1 MNETASKE
9 RLLREREHAK
19 VLLRD
24 PEGIWGWGTP
34 AGCARAERRA
44 RLIVETGGIARDSMT
59 LEIGC
64 GTGVFTELVSKS
76 GASITACELSEELLE
91 LARKKTY
98 ASKVD
103 FINGDAAQLG
113 AEHEGRY
120 DVVWGSSV
128 LHHIDLKL
136 FLPRMLRLMKP
147 GGRFVFAE
155 PNMLNPQ
162 IWLERNVGI
171 IRRITGTSPD
181 ETAFYRWRLTK
192 LLLEGGFVNVSVR
205 PHEFLHPMIPKLLIP
220 IIQSLSAVA
229 ERVWVIREI
238 AGSLLIRAEKPN
250 MQEPRGVQ

>member
-1 MNETASKE
+1 MKETAGKE
-9 RLLREREHAK
+9 RLLHEKEHAK

-34 AGCARAERRA
+34 AGRARAERRA
-44 RLIVETGGIARDSMT
+44 KLIIEAGDITANSVT

-64 GTGVFTELVSKS
+64 GTGVFTELVSKT

-91 LARKKTY
+91 LASKKTY

-103 FINGDAAQLG
+103 LVKCDASQLG
-113 AEHEGRY
+113 PEHEGQY

-128 LHHIDLKL
+128 LHHIELKL
-136 FLPRMLRLMKP
+136 FLPRMLRLMRP

-181 ETAFYRWRLTK
+181 ETAFYRWRLK
-192 LLLEGGFVNVSVR
+192 QLLLDEGFVDVSVR
-205 PHEFLHPMIPKLLIP
+205 PHEFLHPAIPKFLIP
-220 IIQSLSAVA
+220 LFQSLSNVA

-238 AGSLLIRAEKPN
+238 AGSLLIRAEKADI
-250 MQEPRGVQ
+250 QQPRGVQ

>member
-1 MNETASKE
+1 MGEVSSKN
-9 RLLREREHAK
+9 RLSREREHAK

-34 AGCARAERRA
+34 AGRARAQRRA
-44 RLIVETGGIARDSMT
+44 ELIIEAGRITASSLT

-76 GASITACELSEELLE
+76 GAKITACELSEELLE
-91 LARKKTY
+91 LAYKKPY

-103 FINGDAAQLG
+103 FISHDAARLSS
-113 AEHEGRY
+113 EHDGRY

-128 LHHIDLKL
+128 LHHLDLKL

-155 PNMLNPQ
+155 PNLFNPQ
-162 IWLERNVGI
+162 IWLERNVSI
-171 IRRITGTSPD
+171 IRRLTGTSPD

-192 LLLEGGFVNVSVR
+192 LLLNEGFVNVSVR
-205 PHEFLHPMIPKLLIP
+205 PHEFLHPAIPRLLIP
-220 IIQSLSAVA
+220 MFQSLSTVA
-229 ERVWVIREI
+229 ERIWPICEI
-238 AGSLLIRAEKPN
+238 AGSLLIRAERPN
-250 MQEPRGVQ
+250 A

>member
-9 RLLREREHAK
+9 RLLHEKEHAK

-34 AGCARAERRA
+34 AGRVRAERRA
-44 RLIVETGGIARDSMT
+44 RLIVEAGDIARDSMT

-91 LARKKTY
+91 LAHKKTY

-103 FINGDAAQLG
+103 FINDDAARLG
-113 AEHEGRY
+113 LEHKGRY
-120 DVVWGSSV
+120 DVVWG
-128 LHHIDLKL
+128 
-136 FLPRMLRLMKP
+136 MLRLMKP

-162 IWLERNVGI
+162 IWLERNVAI

-181 ETAFYRWRLTK
+181 ETAFYRRRLKK
-192 LLLEGGFVNVSVR
+192 LLVDEGFVNVSVR
-205 PHEFLHPMIPKLLIP
+205 PHEFLHPAIPKLLIP
-220 IIQSLSAVA
+220 IFQSLGAVA
-229 ERVWVIREI
+229 ERVWAIREI

>member
-1 MNETASKE
+1 MGEVSSE
-9 RLLREREHAK
+9 SRLSREKEHAK

-34 AGCARAERRA
+34 AGRVRAQRRAE
-44 RLIVETGGIARDSMT
+44 LIIDAGGITAGNLT

-76 GASITACELSEELLE
+76 GADITACELCEQLLE
-91 LARKKTY
+91 LAREKTY

-103 FINGDAAQLG
+103 FISEDAARLG
-113 AEHEGRY
+113 PEHNGLY

-128 LHHIDLKL
+128 LHHLDLAL

-155 PNMLNPQ
+155 PNLFNPQ
-162 IWLERNVGI
+162 IWLERKVPI
-171 IRRITGTSPD
+171 IRRLTGTSPD
-181 ETAFYRWRLTK
+181 ETAFYRWSLKK
-192 LLLEGGFVNVSVR
+192 LLINEGFVNVSVR
-205 PHEFLHPMIPKLLIP
+205 PHEFLHPAIPRWLIP
-220 IIQSLSAVA
+220 MFQSVSAVA
-229 ERVWVIREI
+229 ERIWPICEI

-250 MQEPRGVQ
+250 A

>member
-9 RLLREREHAK
+9 RLLHEKEHAK

-34 AGCARAERRA
+34 AGRARAERRA

-91 LARKKTY
+91 LAYKKPYT
-98 ASKVD
+98 SKVD
-103 FINGDAAQLG
+103 FVNGDAAQLG
-113 AEHEGRY
+113 PEHEGRY

-128 LHHIDLKL
+128 LHHLDLKL

-147 GGRFVFAE
+147 RGRFVFAE

-162 IWLERNVGI
+162 IWLERNVAI
-171 IRRITGTSPD
+171 MRRITGTSPD
-181 ETAFYRWRLTK
+181 ETAFCRWRLTK

-205 PHEFLHPMIPKLLIP
+205 PHEFLHPAIPKLLIP
-220 IIQSLSAVA
+220 IFQSLSAVA
-229 ERVWVIREI
+229 ERVWAIREI

-250 MQEPRGVQ
+250 MQEPRGFQ

>member
-1 MNETASKE
+1 MSDTASKE
-9 RLLREREHAK
+9 RLLHEKEHAR

-34 AGCARAERRA
+34 AGRARAERRA
-44 RLIVETGGIARDSMT
+44 RLIIEAGDITAGSQT

-64 GTGVFTELVSKS
+64 GTGVFTELVSRS

-91 LARKKTY
+91 LAHKKTY
-98 ASKVD
+98 TSKVD
-103 FINGDAAQLG
+103 FVGGDAAQLG

-162 IWLERNVGI
+162 IWLERNVTF

-181 ETAFYRWRLTK
+181 ETAFYRWRVAK
-192 LLLEGGFVNVSVR
+192 VLLEAGFVNVSVR
-205 PHEFLHPMIPKLLIP
+205 PHEFLHPAIPKFLIR
-220 IIQSLSAVA
+220 IFQSLSSLA
-229 ERVWVIREI
+229 ERVWGIREI
-238 AGSLLIRAEKPN
+238 GGSLLIRAEKPN
-250 MQEPRGVQ
+250 VQETRGV

>member
-1 MNETASKE
+1 MDEIARKQ
-9 RLLREREHAK
+9 RLSREKEHAK

-34 AGCARAERRA
+34 AGRVRAERRA
-44 RLIVETGGIARDSMT
+44 KLIVEAGKISPGMVT

-76 GASITACELSEELLE
+76 GASITACELCEELLE
-91 LARKKTY
+91 LAYKKPY

-103 FINGDAAQLG
+103 FVNEDAAQLG
-113 AEHEGRY
+113 PEHNGRY

-128 LHHIDLKL
+128 LHHLDLKV
-136 FLPRMLRLMKP
+136 FLPRMLRLMKA

-181 ETAFYRWRLTK
+181 ETAFYRRRFKK
-192 LLLEGGFVNVSVR
+192 LLLNEGFVNVSVR
-205 PHEFLHPMIPKLLIP
+205 PHEFLHPAIPKLLIP
-220 IIQSLSAVA
+220 IFQSLSTVA
-229 ERVWVIREI
+229 ERVWPICEI
-238 AGSLLIRAEKPN
+238 AGSLLVRAEKPN
-250 MQEPRGVQ
+250 I

>member
-1 MNETASKE
+1 MGEVSSNN
-9 RLLREREHAK
+9 RLSREREHAK

-34 AGCARAERRA
+34 AGRARAERRA
-44 RLIVETGGIARDSMT
+44 NLIVEAGGIAKDSVT

-64 GTGVFTELVSKS
+64 GTGLFTELVSKS
-76 GASITACELSEELLE
+76 GASITACELCKELLE
-91 LARKKTY
+91 LAYKKSY

-103 FINGDAAQLG
+103 FINEDATQLG
-113 AEHEGRY
+113 PEHNGRY

-128 LHHIDLKL
+128 LHHLDLKV
-136 FLPRMLRLMKP
+136 FLPRMLRLMKA

-171 IRRITGTSPD
+171 IRQLTGTSPD
-181 ETAFYRWRLTK
+181 ETAFYRRRFKK
-192 LLLEGGFVNVSVR
+192 LLLSEGFVNVSVR
-205 PHEFLHPMIPKLLIP
+205 PHEFLHPATPKLLIP
-220 IIQSLSAVA
+220 VFQSLSAVA
-229 ERVWVIREI
+229 ERVWPIREI

-250 MQEPRGVQ
+250 V

>member
-1 MNETASKE
+1 MDETASKE
-9 RLLREREHAK
+9 RLSHEREHAK

-34 AGCARAERRA
+34 AGRARAERRA
-44 RLIVETGGIARDSMT
+44 GMIIEAGGIARDSMT

-76 GASITACELSEELLE
+76 GAGITACELSEELLE
-91 LARKKTY
+91 LAHMKTY
-98 ASKVD
+98 ASNVD
-103 FINGDAAQLG
+103 FISDDAAQLG
-113 AEHEGRY
+113 PEHEGRY

-181 ETAFYRWRLTK
+181 ETAFYRWRLK
-192 LLLEGGFVNVSVR
+192 ELLLDEGFVNVSVR
-205 PHEFLHPMIPKLLIP
+205 PHEFLHPAIPKFLIP
-220 IIQSLSAVA
+220 IFQSLSAIA

-238 AGSLLIRAEKPN
+238 AGSLLIRAEKPDI
-250 MQEPRGVQ
+250 QEPRGDQ